1 VKSGRERERASEEC
15 IGVKCE
21 RERVRWSKG
30 ESGELIVVERIGQKR

>member
-1 VKSGRERERASEEC
+1 MSEEC
-15 IGVKCE
+15 ISVKCERERE